1 MTEKAGSISMK
12 VKQSDI
18 ARQLNIST
26 TAVSLAINNKPG
38 VSEDTRRQVI
48 DICRDIGYELPAV
61 EKISQIC
68 GSIGLYIYKKH
79 GLVVSD
85 TSFFSQVLEG
95 IAMEAARR
103 DIDLKY
109 VYLSEKVNSREK
121 MRDMLQSTDSD
132 GIIVLAT
139 EMDKEDLKLLDYV
152 NVPFVILDAYF
163 EYAKMDTVLI
173 DNIEATKKIVEY
185 LLSCGHVKIGY
196 LKSRIRIK
204 NFRERES
211 GLKQTMQ
218 KHNIKYDTKYE
229 FKIGST
235 PETAYQDF
243 FELLGQGR
251 ELPTAFFADNDIIAM
266 GAMRAL
272 KDHNIRVPQDVS
284 IVGFDGVPDSSVI
297 SPPLTTVRVR
307 GRDLGNLAVSRLV
320 DKIQNDSLIYVTSR
334 LGTELIAGGS
344 VCRPQKSQEAKR

>member
-1 MTEKAGSISMK
+1 MTEKSGSITMK

-18 ARQLNIST
+18 AKQLNIST

-48 DICRDIGYELPAV
+48 DICRDIGYELPAA
-61 EKISQIC
+61 EKLSQIC

-95 IAMEAARR
+95 IAVEAARR

-109 VYLSEKVNSREK
+109 VYLSEKANSREK
-121 MRDMLQSTDSD
+121 MRDMLQSADSE

-139 EMDKEDLKLLDYV
+139 EMDKEDLKLLEYLS
-152 NVPFVILDAYF
+152 VPFIILDAYF

-185 LLSCGHVKIGY
+185 LISYGHEKIGY
-196 LKSRIRIK
+196 LKSRTRIK
-204 NFRERES
+204 NFREREA
-211 GLKQTMQ
+211 GLRQTIQ
-218 KHNIKYDTKYE
+218 RHNIKYDKKYE

-243 FELLGQGR
+243 NELLDQGR

-266 GAMRAL
+266 SAMRAL
-272 KDHNIRVPQDVS
+272 KDHGIKVPDDVS
-284 IVGFDGVPDSSVI
+284 VAGFDGVPDSSVI

-307 GRDLGNLAVSRLV
+307 GRDMGSLAVSRLV
-320 DKIQNDSLIYVTSR
+320 DKIQNNTMIYVTSR
-334 LGTELIAGGS
+334 LGTELIAGAS
-344 VCRPQKSQEAKR
+344 VSRPRKSQEAIR